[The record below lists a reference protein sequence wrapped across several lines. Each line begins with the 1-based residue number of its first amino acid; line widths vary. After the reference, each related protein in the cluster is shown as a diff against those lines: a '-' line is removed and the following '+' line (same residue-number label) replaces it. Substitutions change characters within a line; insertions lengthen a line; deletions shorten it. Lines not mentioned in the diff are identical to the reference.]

1 MCQAPRQ
8 MFTDSVLESSLTLNF
23 SGEQLGL
30 FSSVCPEL
38 SHGLFVSFPKCSN
51 SRQYQVPTLG
61 SYCLSLS
68 YLRDILVMIDEVS
81 YLFRYF
87 LAICV
92 AFW

>member
-1 MCQAPRQ
+1 MPGTAADV
-8 MFTDSVLESSLTLNF
+8 TDSVLESSLTLNF

-30 FSSVCPEL
+30 FLVFALNFLMGYSCL
-38 SHGLFVSFPKCSN
+38 PKCSN

-68 YLRDILVMIDEVS
+68 YLRDILVVTDEVS